1 MWPDRLL
8 LYQSA
13 SAVAARTRS
22 GAGHMRF
29 IVMLFRSCPPLVA
42 RVQQGGAGGVNIT
55 ARRPERLMMFTPSPP
70 GADTVRP
77 ADLIGQLHSR

>member
-13 SAVAARTRS
+13 STVTARTRS
-22 GAGHMRF
+22 SAGRLRF
-29 IVMLFRSCPPLVA
+29 TVMVFCFALRLSPRL
-42 RVQQGGAGGVNIT
+42 QQGGAGGVNVT
-55 ARRPERLMMFTPSPP
+55 ARRPERLLTFTPS

-77 ADLIGQLHSR
+77 ANRSQRHSR

>member
-1 MWPDRLL
+1 
-8 LYQSA
+8 
-13 SAVAARTRS
+13 
-22 GAGHMRF
+22 
-29 IVMLFRSCPPLVA
+29 MLFYSCPPLVA
-42 RVQQGGAGGVNIT
+42 RLQQGGAGGVKIT